1 LITSTPKDP
10 AVFSSATPIRAKG
23 PWADLSALPDA
34 VSVLKL
40 LGGIVLCATVIP
52 ALLILPSMSTGSKEP
67 PSDVGV
73 AVA

>member
-1 LITSTPKDP
+1 MS
-10 AVFSSATPIRAKG
+10 V
-23 PWADLSALPDA
+23 LPDT

-40 LGGIVLCATVIP
+40 LGGIGLGATVSP